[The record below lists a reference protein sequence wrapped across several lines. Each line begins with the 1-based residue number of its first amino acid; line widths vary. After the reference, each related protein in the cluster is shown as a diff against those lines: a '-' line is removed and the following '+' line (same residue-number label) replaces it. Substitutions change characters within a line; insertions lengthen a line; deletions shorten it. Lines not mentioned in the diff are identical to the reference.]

1 MPPATTN
8 VWPVMWRASESEE
21 RNTTAFAMS
30 PGRASWGSAIVA
42 VTLRIVDAS
51 FNLAALRG
59 TTVQPGQTQLIR
71 PPQYCAV
78 CGARRAI
85 SFFKLR
91 VKPKAI
97 ADFAAA

>member
-1 MPPATTN
+1 
-8 VWPVMWRASESEE
+8 
-21 RNTTAFAMS
+21 MS

-42 VTLRIVDAS
+42 VTLRIAAAS

-59 TTVQPGQTQLIR
+59 TTVHPGQTQLIR

-78 CGARRAI
+78 WGARRAI
-85 SFFKLR
+85 SFFNVR